1 MQPSVEPLTL
11 LAVHAHPDDEA
22 IGTGGILAHYSGSGA
37 RVALVC
43 ATKGEVGEIV
53 DPTIDE
59 EAARPRLGQIRED
72 ELRCACGVLGVQE
85 LLFLGYRDS
94 GMAGTPDNENPASFF
109 RADFDEATGRLVEV
123 IRDLRP
129 QVVVT
134 YDEKGGY
141 HHPDHIMAHRITAA
155 AFDAAGDPNRYP
167 ESGPT
172 WQPSKLYYTAIPLSQ
187 MLQMEQYFRSVGIT
201 SPFER
206 ADLNPE
212 AFGTPD
218 EIITTRIDV
227 REYLPRKMEAL
238 TCHRTQIAADSFFFK
253 IPEEFARE
261 GFGYEHFVRA
271 RSLVPAPTPENDLF
285 AGLRG

>member
-1 MQPSVEPLTL
+1 MQPSAEPLTL

-22 IGTGGILAHYSGSGA
+22 IGTGGILAHHSSSGV

-43 ATKGEVGEIV
+43 ATRGEVGEIV

-59 EAARPRLGQIRED
+59 EEARPRLGQIRED
-72 ELRCACGVLGVQE
+72 ELRCACGVLGVRE
-85 LLFLGYRDS
+85 LIFLGYRDS
-94 GMAGTPDNENPASFF
+94 GMAGTPDNENPASFV
-109 RADFDEATGRLVEV
+109 RADFEEATGRLVSI
-123 IRDLRP
+123 IRRLRP

-141 HHPDHIMAHRITAA
+141 HHPDHIMAHRITVA
-155 AFDAAGDPNRYP
+155 AFDAAGDSNRYP

-172 WQPSKLYYTAIPLSQ
+172 WQPSKLYYSAIPLSQ

-206 ADLNPE
+206 ADLKPE
-212 AFGTPD
+212 SFGTPD
-218 EIITTRIDV
+218 EIITTKIDV

-253 IPEEFARE
+253 IPEEFAKE

-271 RSLVPAPTPENDLF
+271 RSLVPAPSPEDDLF
-285 AGLRG
+285 AGLRE